1 MSTSISTVS
10 EYISQL
16 EESRKEIIENLRKA
30 VKSNLPAGFNEEIN
44 YGMIGY
50 VVPHSIYPSGY
61 HCNTKLPLPFMN
73 LASQKNH
80 IGVYHMGIYSDPDL
94 LKWFEE
100 EWSKLEI
107 GKLNMGKS
115 CIRLN
120 PKKQIPYD
128 LIGRLSAKISVDQW
142 IETYEKAVKK

>member
-61 HCNTKLPLPFMN
+61 HCNTKLPLPFIN

-100 EWSKLEI
+100 QWSKLEI

-142 IETYEKAVKK
+142 IEITVIVTW

>member
-30 VKSNLPAGFNEEIN
+30 MKSNLPAGFNEEIN

>member
-100 EWSKLEI
+100 QWSKLEI

>member
-30 VKSNLPAGFNEEIN
+30 MKSNLPAGFNEEIN

-100 EWSKLEI
+100 QWSKLEI

>member
-30 VKSNLPAGFNEEIN
+30 MKSNLPAGFNEEIN

-61 HCNTKLPLPFMN
+61 HCNTKLTLPFMN

>member
-61 HCNTKLPLPFMN
+61 HCNTKLPLPFIN

-80 IGVYHMGIYSDPDL
+80 IGVYHMGIYSDPEL
-94 LKWFEE
+94 LKWFKE
-100 EWSKLEI
+100 EWTKLEI
-107 GKLNMGKS
+107 GKLNIGKS

-120 PKKQIPYD
+120 PKKEIPYD

>member
-80 IGVYHMGIYSDPDL
+80 IGVYHMGIYSNPDL
-94 LKWFEE
+94 LK
-100 EWSKLEI
+100 
-107 GKLNMGKS
+107 
-115 CIRLN
+115 
-120 PKKQIPYD
+120 
-128 LIGRLSAKISVDQW
+128 
-142 IETYEKAVKK
+142 